1 MEHVIAAKPYL
12 IGDLNV
18 IIFVNFALANNALI
32 MGHVMIL
39 LQIVLMKLVLEM
51 NVTLLAL
58 KLIVIVNY
66 VIEWE
71 NALNV

>member
-1 MEHVIAAKPYL
+1 
-12 IGDLNV
+12 
-18 IIFVNFALANNALI
+18 VNFALANNALI
-32 MGHVMIL
+32 MEHVMIL

-58 KLIVIVNY
+58 KLIVIVNC